1 MDRSLDTS
9 VGLKAS
15 AKKDEGSLPQT
26 GPFFAGMKKANE
38 QQAIPLLIDLM
49 SARGQS
55 GGVCHHLF
63 SHPHLLSPPSIA
75 HVAQAGSFPTGDSM
89 RGRRGRQRA
98 RAAWTGMALWAL
110 RLSRARLR
118 LKILILARAMGDW
131 FRLARK
137 MLRYHRDALRRAE
150 QHWSVGD

>member
-1 MDRSLDTS
+1 
-9 VGLKAS
+9 
-15 AKKDEGSLPQT
+15 
-26 GPFFAGMKKANE
+26 
-38 QQAIPLLIDLM
+38 
-49 SARGQS
+49 
-55 GGVCHHLF
+55 
-63 SHPHLLSPPSIA
+63 
-75 HVAQAGSFPTGDSM
+75 
-89 RGRRGRQRA
+89 
-98 RAAWTGMALWAL
+98 MALWAM